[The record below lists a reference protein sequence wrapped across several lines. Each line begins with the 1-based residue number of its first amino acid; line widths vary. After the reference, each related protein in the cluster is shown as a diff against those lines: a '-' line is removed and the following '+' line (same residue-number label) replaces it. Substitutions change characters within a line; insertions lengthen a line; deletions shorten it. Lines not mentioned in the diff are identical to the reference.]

1 MRANLAQLESLK
13 SINDQAASKTVSPMS
28 QYFNIHPDNP
38 QHRLIQ
44 QAVQILRQG
53 GVIVYPTDSCYALGC
68 HIGDKDAAMNL
79 LKVRGLDEGHD
90 LTLVCRDLSELGKYA
105 QVDNTQFR
113 LLKAHT
119 PGAYTFI
126 LKGTRE
132 VPKRLLHKRHDT
144 IGLRVPEHSIVQALL
159 AELGEPILS
168 STLQLPG
175 EDVPLNEAW
184 EIRER
189 LEHLVDLVIDGGACG
204 MTPTTV
210 VDLTTD
216 TPQVLRY
223 GKGDASPFGG

>member
-1 MRANLAQLESLK
+1 MSQSL
-13 SINDQAASKTVSPMS
+13 MS

-38 QHRLIQ
+38 QARLIQ
-44 QAVQILRQG
+44 QAVQILRSG

-68 HIGDKDAAMNL
+68 RIGDKEAAARL
-79 LKVRGLDEGHD
+79 LRVRGLDEGHD
-90 LTLVCRDLSELGKYA
+90 LTLICRDLSELGKYA
-105 QVDNTQFR
+105 QVDNGQFR

-144 IGLRVPEHSIVQALL
+144 IGLRVPDHNIVQALL
-159 AELGEPILS
+159 EEMGEPILS
-168 STLQLPG
+168 STLLLHG

-189 LEHLVDLVIDGGACG
+189 LEHDVDLVIDGGACG

-210 VDLTTD
+210 VDLTSD
-216 TPQVLRY
+216 EPSVVRY
-223 GKGDASPFGG
+223 GKGDPSPFEA

>member
-1 MRANLAQLESLK
+1 
-13 SINDQAASKTVSPMS
+13 MS

-38 QHRLIQ
+38 QSRLIQ
-44 QAVQILRQG
+44 QAAQILRQG

-68 HIGDKDAAMNL
+68 RIGDKEAAMRL
-79 LKVRGLDEGHD
+79 LRVRALDEGHD

-105 QVDNTQFR
+105 QVDDSQFR

-144 IGLRVPEHSIVQALL
+144 IGLRVPDHKIVQALL
-159 AELGEPILS
+159 EEMGEPILS
-168 STLQLPG
+168 STLLLPG

-189 LEHLVDLVIDGGACG
+189 LEHEVDLVIDGGVCG

-210 VDLTTD
+210 VDLTSD
-216 TPQVLRY
+216 EPRVLRY
-223 GKGDASPFGG
+223 GKGEAAPFEA

>member
-1 MRANLAQLESLK
+1 
-13 SINDQAASKTVSPMS
+13 MS
-28 QYFNIHPDNP
+28 QYFNIHPRNP
-38 QHRLIQ
+38 QLRLIQ

-68 HIGDKDAAMNL
+68 HVGDKDAAMRL
-79 LKVRGLDEGHD
+79 LRVRGLDEGHD

-105 QVDNTQFR
+105 QVDNSQFR

-144 IGLRVPEHSIVQALL
+144 IGLRVPEHPIVQALL
-159 AELGEPILS
+159 EELGEPILS

-175 EDVPLNEAW
+175 EDIPLNEAW

-189 LEHLVDLVIDGGACG
+189 LEHEVDLVIDGGACG

-216 TPQVLRY
+216 APQVLRY
-223 GKGDASPFGG
+223 GKGDATPFGG

>member
-1 MRANLAQLESLK
+1 
-13 SINDQAASKTVSPMS
+13 MS
-28 QYFNIHPDNP
+28 QFFSIHPDNP
-38 QHRLIQ
+38 QTRLIQ
-44 QAVQILRQG
+44 QAVQILRKG

-68 HIGDKDAAMNL
+68 HIGDKDAAIRL

-105 QVDNTQFR
+105 QVDNAQFR

-119 PGAYTFI
+119 PGPYTFI

-132 VPKRLLHKRHDT
+132 VPRRLLHKRHDT
-144 IGLRVPEHSIVQALL
+144 IGLRVPSHPIVQALL
-159 AELGEPILS
+159 EELGEPILS
-168 STLQLPG
+168 STLLLPG

-189 LEHLVDLVIDGGACG
+189 LEHDVDLVIDGGGSG

-210 VDLTTD
+210 VDLMGES
-216 TPQVLRY
+216 PRVLRY
-223 GKGDASPFGG
+223 GKGDPAPFED

>member
-1 MRANLAQLESLK
+1 
-13 SINDQAASKTVSPMS
+13 
-28 QYFNIHPDNP
+28 
-38 QHRLIQ
+38 
-44 QAVQILRQG
+44 
-53 GVIVYPTDSCYALGC
+53 
-68 HIGDKDAAMNL
+68 L

-105 QVDNTQFR
+105 QVDNSQFR

-144 IGLRVPEHSIVQALL
+144 IGLRVPEHPIVQALL

-175 EDVPLNEAW
+175 EDIPLNEAW

-189 LEHLVDLVIDGGACG
+189 LEHDVDLVIDGGGCG
-204 MTPTTV
+204 MTSTTV

-216 TPQVLRY
+216 KPQVLRY
-223 GKGDASPFGG
+223 GKGDASPFEA